1 MTGEDAKRL
10 ISAAYKGD
18 AAGLRALLAEGCDAN
33 ATDSVGWFAL
43 HQAACG
49 GDDAKNVEAAT
60 VLLDHG
66 ASVDLLTPQGETAVM
81 AAAFRGHARVAKL
94 LVERGAD
101 VSRKASD
108 GPWSGKCVAD
118 IATEGCRY
126 KVIDVAALRAVLAAL
141 EATPPPPPRRR
152 RPAPP
157 QAPPAPTPATAKPV
171 AAKPPKPAA
180 AKPPKPAAA
189 TPPKPAAAKPPKPAR
204 RRSPPPTPP
213 PPAAAPT
220 RAAIL
225 APRPSA
231 PSRGNQPPV
240 SGQKSIVV
248 RFRSSSASI
257 FAAASG
263 FASRRAAS
271 AASTAAAPAA
281 KLSSAQ
287 SAAKSREARRRR
299 RRLGE

>member
-1 MTGEDAKRL
+1 MTVEDAKRL

-18 AAGLRALLAEGCDAN
+18 VAGLRALLAEGCDAN

-118 IATEGCRY
+118 IASEGCRY

-141 EATPPPPPRRR
+141 EATPPPPPRDGAAEP
-152 RPAPP
+152 PAPP
-157 QAPPAPTPATAKPV
+157 RAPPAPTPATAKP
-171 AAKPPKPAA
+171 AA
-180 AKPPKPAAA
+180 AKPPKPA
-189 TPPKPAAAKPPKPAR
+189 
-204 RRSPPPTPP
+204 
-213 PPAAAPT
+213 AAAPT

-231 PSRGNQPPV
+231 PVDDGRDP
-240 SGQKSIVV
+240 
-248 RFRSSSASI
+248 AE
-257 FAAASG
+257 AAAAAG
-263 FASRRAAS
+263 EAAAREALDRGEELAAAATTAGRAA
-271 AASTAAAPAA
+271 A
-281 KLSSAQ
+281 L
-287 SAAKSREARRRR
+287 EARRRGR
-299 RRLGE
+299 SIAEAARASQRASAAVLRSGEGMDGTVLGTP

>member
-1 MTGEDAKRL
+1 MTVEDAKRL

-18 AAGLRALLAEGCDAN
+18 ATGLRALLAEGCDAN

-141 EATPPPPPRRR
+141 EATPPPPPRDGAAEP
-152 RPAPP
+152 PAPP

-180 AKPPKPAAA
+180 KPPKPAAA
-189 TPPKPAAAKPPKPAR
+189 TPPPAA
-204 RRSPPPTPP
+204 
-213 PPAAAPT
+213 AAAPT

-231 PSRGNQPPV
+231 PVDDGRDPV
-240 SGQKSIVV
+240 E
-248 RFRSSSASI
+248 
-257 FAAASG
+257 AAAAAGEAAAREALDRGEELAAAATSAG
-263 FASRRAAS
+263 RAA
-271 AASTAAAPAA
+271 A
-281 KLSSAQ
+281 L
-287 SAAKSREARRRR
+287 EARRRGR
-299 RRLGE
+299 SIAEAARASQRASAAVLRSGEGMDGAALGAP

>member
-1 MTGEDAKRL
+1 MNSMTVEDAKRL

-18 AAGLRALLAEGCDAN
+18 AASLDALLAEGCDAN

-66 ASVDLLTPQGETAVM
+66 ASVDFLTPQGETAVM

-118 IATEGCRY
+118 IASEGCRY

-141 EATPPPPPRRR
+141 EATPPPPPRDGAAEP
-152 RPAPP
+152 PAPP
-157 QAPPAPTPATAKPV
+157 RAPPAPTPATAKPV

-189 TPPKPAAAKPPKPAR
+189 K
-204 RRSPPPTPP
+204 
-213 PPAAAPT
+213 PPAAAAPK

-231 PSRGNQPPV
+231 PVDDGRDPV
-240 SGQKSIVV
+240 E
-248 RFRSSSASI
+248 
-257 FAAASG
+257 AAAAAG
-263 FASRRAAS
+263 EAAAREALDRGEELAAAATTAGRAA
-271 AASTAAAPAA
+271 A
-281 KLSSAQ
+281 L
-287 SAAKSREARRRR
+287 EARRRGR
-299 RRLGE
+299 SIAEAARASQRASAAVLRSGEGMDGTVLGTP

>member
-1 MTGEDAKRL
+1 MTVEDAKRL

-18 AAGLRALLAEGCDAN
+18 VAGLRALLAEGCDAN

-118 IATEGCRY
+118 IASEGCRY

-141 EATPPPPPRRR
+141 EATPPPPPRDGAAEP
-152 RPAPP
+152 PAPP
-157 QAPPAPTPATAKPV
+157 RAPPAPTPATAKP
-171 AAKPPKPAA
+171 AA
-180 AKPPKPAAA
+180 AKPPKPA
-189 TPPKPAAAKPPKPAR
+189 
-204 RRSPPPTPP
+204 
-213 PPAAAPT
+213 AAAPT

-231 PSRGNQPPV
+231 PVDDGRDP
-240 SGQKSIVV
+240 
-248 RFRSSSASI
+248 AE
-257 FAAASG
+257 AAAAAG
-263 FASRRAAS
+263 EAVAREALDRGEELAAAATTAGRAA
-271 AASTAAAPAA
+271 A
-281 KLSSAQ
+281 L
-287 SAAKSREARRRR
+287 EARRRGR
-299 RRLGE
+299 SIAEAARASQRASAAVLRSGEGMDGTVLGTP